1 MAQRPP
7 SPRSARARLVLL
19 VLLAGVLGLLVWVFY
34 QGMRHRDHWE
44 EVARARYY
52 LDHEQFDRAF
62 QAVAGIRDDGPG
74 APEALTLAARALLM
88 RGNIAPARRV
98 LERTLAMKSE
108 QPEAAKMLAAIYLTA
123 GDGQRAVSLLKDAAR
138 LEPGDFR
145 PWYALGK
152 VYHDLGNL
160 EESAAAY
167 TAALKRNPP
176 AAEARESRIGRIR
189 AVLDANHPEQASEDL
204 SELTRQTPDD
214 PQVLGLAAR
223 QARDRGRR
231 DEALALARRRSRPS
245 PPISTHCL
253 FVRGFAPQPASLNR
267 PSRTWR
273 RPLWSNRT
281 IAPPFSSSPR
291 SRRASA

>member
-1 MAQRPP
+1 
-7 SPRSARARLVLL
+7 
-19 VLLAGVLGLLVWVFY
+19 
-34 QGMRHRDHWE
+34 
-44 EVARARYY
+44 
-52 LDHEQFDRAF
+52 
-62 QAVAGIRDDGPG
+62 
-74 APEALTLAARALLM
+74 
-88 RGNIAPARRV
+88 
-98 LERTLAMKSE
+98 
-108 QPEAAKMLAAIYLTA
+108 MLAAIYLTA

-231 DEALALARRRSRPS
+231 DEALALARRARGRAHQFRRTACSCAGSRHS
-245 PPISTHCL
+245 PPASIGR
-253 FVRGFAPQPASLNR
+253 RGPGEGPCGQ
-267 PSRTWR
+267 TE
-273 RPLWSNRT
+273 
-281 IAPPFSSSPR
+281 R
-291 SRRASA
+291 SRRPSAPRPGPDEPRPDPAGQGHPGAGQPGQGSHRADGSPDQGYRPASRRSRTAMAHGAGGDGG